1 MRCRQ
6 EPGSNIALPE
16 DQGHATPP
24 AMAQPSGKV
33 VREPGSCPHREH
45 SASKTAKQKT
55 PPSARKAQK
64 PHPTISRSPRIFYK
78 KCPFQNTSH
87 AEFSSLPRIETGSLS
102 PQETGNVEGATGP
115 PACRTRREPA
125 ARSPCDLNLAS
136 LTPRGGGSHCL
147 CPSATGYSTEH
158 SALQVLSCRRGQN
171 VLPSRGRVTFHCGDV
186 PRCSSAHLPMD
197 TWVVPSLGYRE

>member
-1 MRCRQ
+1 MRGSPGPAGGTQVWPDKHVLVFRLWEEAGERFSHPGKPMIQRRGKDLDNGHWLPCGSQAGGPTTSIHSCASVARCLRCRQ

-24 AMAQPSGKV
+24 AMAQPSGKA

-115 PACRTRREPA
+115 PACRT
-125 ARSPCDLNLAS
+125 
-136 LTPRGGGSHCL
+136 
-147 CPSATGYSTEH
+147 
-158 SALQVLSCRRGQN
+158 
-171 VLPSRGRVTFHCGDV
+171 
-186 PRCSSAHLPMD
+186 
-197 TWVVPSLGYRE
+197 